1 VIRLPACYRVL
12 IHGALE
18 PRLTRNVELS
28 AAETMPAGFY
38 ATRYVAALDPASAG
52 QRAIRSVRR
61 AIEARYPALR
71 TGTLS
76 VTLTDEEVE
85 PGRWRDMLRAINR
98 GFNFYL
104 KE

>member
-1 VIRLPACYRVL
+1 MV
-12 IHGALE
+12 HGALQT
-18 PRLTRNVELS
+18 RLARSIDSRGTEV
-28 AAETMPAGFY
+28 MPAGFY
-38 ATRYVAALDPASAG
+38 ATRYVAALDQASAG
-52 QRAIRSVRR
+52 RRAVRSVRR

-85 PGRWRDMLRAINR
+85 PGRWRDMLRAINP